1 LHQNIE
7 SDSVT
12 ILPVLTTGL
21 PASNLT
27 QHQCQENQDIQHENE
42 VESVSDSKLQIADVE
57 IFLAEEMENSSETVK
72 KQFEEAQLTI
82 EDLSTS
88 NKIIEDQLRFRK
100 VEVSALRMKNDDF
113 LRTKI
118 ALLETQ
124 QKLLEIQKL
133 NESQRDEISV
143 CKNVIGNVL
152 QNQAV
157 AEKMPMKRTVLLA
170 QEDNRQ
176 YKNRDSQT
184 LLHWKLEYAHTE
196 IERLNALLLK
206 SDSSY
211 QQSPSTLAAI
221 AVSTPPSQSLR
232 PLQKPKSAVPS
243 PNLLG
248 GGESTGNETETD
260 VEKLS
265 VKVDDVASAQET
277 PKIGVA
283 SFAVVVYF
291 VSIYVA

>member
-1 LHQNIE
+1 MHQNIE
-7 SDSVT
+7 SDSVS

-184 LLHWKLEYAHTE
+184 LLLHWKLEYAHTE
-196 IERLNALLLK
+196 IERLNALLLN

-221 AVSTPPSQSLR
+221 AVSTPP
-232 PLQKPKSAVPS
+232 KSAVPS
-243 PNLLG
+243 PNLL

-265 VKVDDVASAQET
+265 FKVDDFASAQET
-277 PKIGVA
+277 PKFGVA